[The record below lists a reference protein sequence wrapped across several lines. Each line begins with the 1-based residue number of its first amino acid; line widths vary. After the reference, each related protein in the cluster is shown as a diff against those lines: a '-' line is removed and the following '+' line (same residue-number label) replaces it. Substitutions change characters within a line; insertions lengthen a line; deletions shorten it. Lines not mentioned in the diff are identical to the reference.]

1 MGRSSA
7 GYDELIK
14 RYLEEEAE
22 AKEIR
27 RRYADWDFIRR
38 QPLRVRAALEYYVET
53 GDIRRACLIAGMD
66 LEDFREL
73 LRKANVPVVV

>member
-38 QPLRVRAALEYYVET
+38 QPPRVRAALEYYVET